1 MPNVII
7 ISLATSASTWVW
19 LPELLVSS
27 AIEYL
32 IEQLW
37 VQRVLEPVTAWKCH
51 VLLERVRISAIPK
64 VSIKCGPSHPY
75 VSESFEHFNVRFP
88 KWHYLRL
95 LKHLSKWSKPIRIGP
110 LCAYI
115 RC

>member
-1 MPNVII
+1 MPNVIN

-37 VQRVLEPVTAWKCH
+37 VQRVLESVTAWELH
-51 VLLERVRISAIPK
+51 VLLERVRISAIPNDTMTA
-64 VSIKCGPSHPY
+64 SIRALTWSTLGA
-75 VSESFEHFNVRFP
+75 NA
-88 KWHYLRL
+88 WAHYLL
-95 LKHLSKWSKPIRIGP
+95 LLHWYLPP
-110 LCAYI
+110 
-115 RC
+115 